1 MAVVT
6 DGRRRWTMPSAH
18 PSACRPAA
26 HSPAARTSDQS
37 EPWPHTHRSDENTRT
52 QDKGSQKSV
61 HALDLGAGVLELADD
76 RHIPALARVVLVQPV
91 RQRDVAVIRIPLRVE
106 LVRPAPCEEFAGGL
120 EAGGCRAHDVDRAE
134 ELVRAVAG
142 LAAWVLGCAPGVEP
156 GDGSQCSLERAV
168 QKSRLQGAGN

>member
-1 MAVVT
+1 M
-6 DGRRRWTMPSAH
+6 
-18 PSACRPAA
+18 
-26 HSPAARTSDQS
+26 
-37 EPWPHTHRSDENTRT
+37 
-52 QDKGSQKSV
+52 
-61 HALDLGAGVLELADD
+61 HALDLGAGVFELADD

-120 EAGGCRAHDVDRAE
+120 EAGGCGAHDVDRAE